1 MSTLVLPEV
10 ARVSRVSQ
18 RSRRNRTL
26 ALLIALWAI
35 VFVASLWTPPVL
47 DDADGTH
54 ANAARQM
61 ALSGDY
67 VTLRV
72 NNVRY
77 LEKAPL
83 PYWIAA
89 TSIRFF
95 GVNAFA
101 VHLPQAIAVLLLML
115 LGYRWAREESSFR
128 DMTAKVVENETECFR
143 RIEDEMLAG
152 PWVMGAQHTVCDAY
166 LFTLFGWLEDDGVDI
181 RQFPKLRDHFARME
195 ARPAVRV
202 VLSKKAA

>member
-1 MSTLVLPEV
+1 MSTLVLPEI
-10 ARVSRVSQ
+10 AR
-18 RSRRNRTL
+18 RSESSEKTRPRT
-26 ALLIALWAI
+26 ALVFLCALWLAI
-35 VFVASLWTPPVL
+35 FFASLWTPPVL

-72 NNVRY
+72 NDVRY

-83 PYWIAA
+83 PYWVAA
-89 TSIRFF
+89 VSIRIF

-115 LGYRWAREESSFR
+115 LGYRWARESYGPR
-128 DMTAKVVENETECFR
+128 AALYTG
-143 RIEDEMLAG
+143 LAVLTSAG
-152 PWVMGAQHTVCDAY
+152 VF
-166 LFTLFGWLEDDGVDI
+166 LFTRVFIPDI
-181 RQFPKLRDHFARME
+181 L
-195 ARPAVRV
+195 
-202 VLSKKAA
+202 LSLLLAASL

>member
-10 ARVSRVSQ
+10 TR
-18 RSRRNRTL
+18 RSGSSEQTRRGT
-26 ALLIALWAI
+26 ALLFLCALWVAI
-35 VFVASLWTPPVL
+35 FFASLWTPAVL

-72 NNVRY
+72 NDVRY

-83 PYWIAA
+83 PYWVAA
-89 TSIRFF
+89 ASIRIF

-115 LGYRWAREESSFR
+115 LGYRWASEAYSERAALY
-128 DMTAKVVENETECFR
+128 TG
-143 RIEDEMLAG
+143 LAILTS
-152 PWVMGAQHTVCDAY
+152 A
-166 LFTLFGWLEDDGVDI
+166 
-181 RQFPKLRDHFARME
+181 
-195 ARPAVRV
+195 
-202 VLSKKAA
+202 